1 MKNTSSQPNEI
12 KPRQRYRTNKRRLPY
27 SETCENCGS
36 TVEGNQ
42 YDKARRHKCPELSLF
57 EMCRHSGTENAAVAD
72 GIIESNLEIEDKLE
86 FEESPDYGDFDGSV
100 EENPLEWDTLGLTSQ
115 KPYLFQ
121 KKLLSSF
128 FDKTIPPVDIYKHKI
143 IPKDVESKLRDYRK
157 QQQSVLL
164 EGCHEV
170 KWSDVMKINAFAV
183 KHNLSN
189 TTLEEMIGMFKD
201 IWIERG
207 QYLMLPTSI
216 HGFRD
221 PVRKSVSL
229 YKVNQH
235 KYELKDFMFGETDD
249 RGRPFNPVQTSS
261 LDIEEQIARA
271 CLLVDPKSFA
281 FSPSPNF
288 DGILSGFSSGKIFEL
303 QCQQIHKMYGDTD
316 LFPLAIQFSFDGTT
330 INSSKSRQESPLQW
344 CILNDPKRSMEHI
357 GFVPLTLP
365 YSNAVLAKIL
375 HDDLSV
381 RTKKDREEIIKNL
394 RQEVVHQYLYDV
406 FSPLLKFQNQRGML
420 IRFGKGKDAVTRR
433 CIPVISSIIT
443 DNKEFASLTGISYS
457 SKLSKCR
464 LCTTLNIG
472 SSVSLPSH
480 HELRNEQE
488 TVQVAQNAHIQWLNK
503 LKSNNS
509 KLNITVQDLELS
521 DTLNWLDRAKA
532 KNIKPSGLKTS
543 LLFTFPSTSE
553 VIIGFLAACCPDILH
568 NVQKGAIETLIGSVV
583 SIMDS
588 VSNIDTA
595 FKNNLAE
602 LDRNMSL
609 FPRFPL
615 MGIFRHVHLRRGI
628 TPYFGRA
635 NKKTT
640 VHQLTNFSSGCI
652 EAWKLPN
659 IMLQMLFSLTETMLP
674 KTLHWWKVNVA
685 AKHDKFSATLCG
697 EYTIDLTVKRAI
709 VTVVNFW
716 VVLKKNTFS
725 EEDLM
730 RFSDLVQNVNAHML
744 VLTKVKQL
752 LSQCAK
758 LANRRV
764 GDREEVMA
772 NFTVKMFS
780 GIKFHMITHLPAY
793 IQGFGEHKCIDTE
806 VSEHGNT
813 IFGKETFERTTK
825 RYATVINEMLIRS
838 QMRQFCSDVGVLKTQ
853 DVGHNVVEAA
863 FVFHSSFGYTPLKS
877 CLYTGRLMS
886 TGEKRPDYALR
897 KFDLKDD
904 NKPTNILPLFNL
916 EYISVYFCHLQSEQW
931 AAKREEFGA
940 SSPSDDDE
948 KLTIGEGSAS
958 VLIPEVVR
966 RAIDGDLDWSGKQIS
981 VNLLPQLKCTGYQT
995 RRGDHIESFQ
1005 IYSKSSVK
1013 SDAANFSFLEIRDHD
1028 HVEFTVVRVCAI
1040 LEFLARSRSG
1050 DNLSYYFLLVTK
1062 MEIDQSVTDRWQ
1074 QRMPFTKLKYAVDKK
1089 NRCNTPFQDLI
1100 WLGSVADVGEKVIR
1114 PAFVIP
1120 DLNSCANGFEETN
1133 CTRSSSGS
1141 RGQDWQGL
1149 KYYWIPFEQITRGQ
1163 SFIAPQQV
1171 EYGQAQN
1178 NGDLPLLCQDFSQLH
1193 DANVQSFDS
1202 DEEQDESDEEWSD
1215 LMMIS

>member
-1 MKNTSSQPNEI
+1 MSQFKKLRKSDNDNASADVLNEM
-12 KPRQRYRTNKRRLPY
+12 NWENEERLTY
-27 SETCENCGS
+27 EE
-36 TVEGNQ
+36 
-42 YDKARRHKCPELSLF
+42 R
-57 EMCRHSGTENAAVAD
+57 
-72 GIIESNLEIEDKLE
+72 SNIDC
-86 FEESPDYGDFDGSV
+86 EESPNDDGDDV
-100 EENPLEWDTLGLTSQ
+100 DHDDDENLRRYLNWDSMGLASQ

-121 KKLLSSF
+121 QKLLSAV
-128 FDKTIPPVDIYKHKI
+128 FDKTIPPVDIYKHKF
-143 IPKDVESKLRDYRK
+143 IPKDVESKLRDYRN
-157 QQQSVLL
+157 QQQSTHHL

-170 KWSDVMKINAFAV
+170 KWSDVMRINAFAV
-183 KHNLSN
+183 KHSFSN
-189 TTLEEMIGMFKD
+189 ATLEEMVCLFKD

-221 PVRKSVSL
+221 PVKKAVSL
-229 YKVNQH
+229 YNVHQH
-235 KYELKDFMFGETDD
+235 SYELKDFMFGETDSV
-249 RGRPFNPVQTSS
+249 GHPLNPVQTSS

-281 FSPSPNF
+281 FYPSLNRRN
-288 DGILSGFSSGKIFEL
+288 ILSGFSSGKIFEL
-303 QCQQIHKMYGDTD
+303 QCQQILEMYNDSE
-316 LFPLAIQFSFDGTT
+316 LFPLVIQFSFDGTT

-344 CILNDPKRSMEHI
+344 CILNDPNRSMEHI
-357 GFVPLTLP
+357 GFVPLNLP
-365 YSNAVLAKIL
+365 YSNAVLANIL
-375 HDDLSV
+375 ENKMSIK
-381 RTKKDREEIIKNL
+381 TKKDREEIIKNL
-394 RQEVVHQYLYDV
+394 KQEVVHHYLYDV
-406 FSPLLKFQNQRGML
+406 FSPLLKFQNQKGML

-443 DNKEFASLTGISYS
+443 DNKEFATLTGINYS
-457 SKLSKCR
+457 SKLLKCR
-464 LCTTLNIG
+464 LCTTFNVG
-472 SSVSLPSH
+472 SSVSLPSRR
-480 HELRNEQE
+480 ELRNEQE
-488 TVQVAQNAHIQWLNK
+488 TIQAAQNAHIQWLNK
-503 LKSNNS
+503 LKNTYS
-509 KLNITVQDLELS
+509 KLNIIGHDSELW
-521 DTLNWLDRAKA
+521 DTTNWLDIAKA
-532 KNIKPSGLKTS
+532 NNIKPSGLKTS
-543 LLFTFPSTSE
+543 LLFRFPSTSP
-553 VIIGFLAACCPDILH
+553 VIIGFFAACCPDILH

-588 VSNIDTA
+588 VSFIDKK
-595 FKNNLAE
+595 FKNNLAA
-602 LDRNMSL
+602 LDQNMTL

-615 MGIFRHVHLRRGI
+615 LGIFRHVHLRKGI
-628 TPYFGRA
+628 TQFFGRA

-659 IMLQMLFSLTETMLP
+659 IMMQMLFSLTDSMLP
-674 KTLHWWKVNVA
+674 TTLQWWKDNIA
-685 AKHDKFSATLCG
+685 TKHDKFSATLCG
-697 EYTIDLTVKRAI
+697 EYTIDVTIKRALI
-709 VTVVNFW
+709 TVVNFW
-716 VVLKKNTFS
+716 VVLKKNSFS
-725 EEDLM
+725 EEDMM
-730 RFSDLVQNVNAHML
+730 RFSELVQNVNAHML
-744 VLTKVKQL
+744 VLTKVKQV

-758 LANRRV
+758 LTNGR
-764 GDREEVMA
+764 GGNNDELMA
-772 NFTVKMFS
+772 NFTVKMFG

-793 IQGFGEHKCIDTE
+793 IRGFGEHKCIDTE
-806 VSEHGNT
+806 VSEHGNA

-825 RYATVINEMLIRS
+825 RYATVIKEMLNQS
-838 QMRQFCSDVGVLKTQ
+838 QMRQFCADVGVLKIR
-853 DVGHNVVEAA
+853 DVGHGNDNDDDEAA
-863 FVFHSSFGYTPLKS
+863 FLFHSNFGFTPLKS
-877 CLYTGRLMS
+877 CTYTGQKMS
-886 TGEKRPDYALR
+886 TGERRPGYAGR
-897 KFDLKDD
+897 KFVLKDN

-916 EYISVYFCHLQSEQW
+916 EYISVYICHLQSEQW
-931 AAKREEFGA
+931 AAKIEEFGA

-966 RAIDGDLDWSGKQIS
+966 RAIDGELDWSGKQIS

-1040 LEFLARSRSG
+1040 LEFLANSRSG
-1050 DNLSYYFLLVTK
+1050 DKLSYYFLLVTK
-1062 MEIDQSVTDRWQ
+1062 MDIDKTVTDRQQ
-1074 QRMPFTKLKYAVDKK
+1074 QRMPFTKLKYAVETT
-1089 NRCNTPFQDLI
+1089 NRYYTPFQDLI

-1163 SFIAPQQV
+1163 SFIAAQQV